1 MLKRVW
7 HEMKGEVNMSNAYN
21 IPSVTAG
28 RAVKQ
33 LTELYSAAYSNN
45 MLSVIPSV
53 ALWGSMGVGK
63 STLVRKVAAELSD
76 RIGKKVNVTDIRL
89 LNFSPVDLRGIP
101 AADAKK
107 EFTVW
112 LKPKIFDLSE
122 NDVNILFLDEISAA
136 PQSLQAAAYQI
147 ALDKQ
152 IGEHKLPDNCI
163 VICAGNRTTDRS
175 VAFRMPKALANRLMH
190 FEINADFRSWYEWA
204 VENNIDGRVIGYLS
218 FDNSKLNLEAEIE
231 ELAFPTPRSWE
242 FVSRLLT
249 TTGKEPDEIHDL
261 LCGCIG
267 VSNAGEFEAWC
278 RVYRHLPSVFDIL
291 EGKCTTPVRGTDQTY
306 AIISSLLSC
315 ITQRREDVSAKEL
328 ENVCRYASN
337 FPADFSSLFFR
348 GLLKIEGMN
357 LKLVKTASFLGWMK
371 KNKQFI

>member
-1 MLKRVW
+1 
-7 HEMKGEVNMSNAYN
+7 MSNAYN
-21 IPSVTAG
+21 IPSINVG
-28 RAVKQ
+28 KAVKH
-33 LTELYSAAYSNN
+33 LTELYTAACNSN

-53 ALWGSMGVGK
+53 ALWGAMGVGK
-63 STLVRKVAAELSD
+63 STLVKQVAKELSK
-76 RIGKKVNVTDIRL
+76 RTGKRVHVIDIRL
-89 LNFSPVDLRGIP
+89 LNFSPVDLRGVP
-101 AADAKK
+101 SADVNK
-107 EFTVW
+107 EFTIW

-122 NDVNILFLDEISAA
+122 DEDCINIVFLDEISAA

-190 FEINADFRSWYEWA
+190 FEITPDFRSWSEWA
-204 VENNIDGRVIGYLS
+204 LDNNIDNRVIGYLA
-218 FDNSKLNLEAEIE
+218 FDNSKLNVEAEIE

-249 TTGKEPDEIHDL
+249 TTGKEPEEIHSL

-278 RVYRHLPSVFDIL
+278 RVYQHLPAVSDIL
-291 EGKCTTPVRGTDQTY
+291 SGKHTAQVKGADATY
-306 AIISSLLSC
+306 AIMSSLHSC
-315 ITQRREDVSAKEL
+315 ITQRGKEVTDREL
-328 ENVCRYASN
+328 ENVCRYASC
-337 FPADFSSLFFR
+337 FPADYSALFFR

-357 LKLVKTASFLGWMK
+357 LKLVKSPSFTDWMK
-371 KNKQFI
+371 KNKHYL

>member
-1 MLKRVW
+1 
-7 HEMKGEVNMSNAYN
+7 MSNTYN

-28 RAVKQ
+28 EAVVH
-33 LTELYSAAYSNN
+33 LTELYTAAVKNH
-45 MLSVIPSV
+45 MITVIPSV

-63 STLVRKVAAELSD
+63 STLVKQVATELSKKT
-76 RIGKKVNVTDIRL
+76 GKQVYVTDIRL
-89 LNFSPVDLRGIP
+89 LNFSPVDLRGVP
-101 AADAKK
+101 AADSGK

-112 LKPKIFDLSE
+112 LKPKIFDLSGE
-122 NDVNILFLDEISAA
+122 GINILFLDEISAA

-175 VAFRMPKALANRLMH
+175 VAFRMPKALANRLLH
-190 FEINADFRSWYEWA
+190 FEINADFESWYEWA
-204 VENNIDGRVIGYLS
+204 LENNIDSRVVGYLS
-218 FDNSKLNLEAEIE
+218 FDNSKLNPEAEIE

-249 TTGKEPDEIHDL
+249 TTGKEPEEIHEL

-278 RVYRHLPSVFDIL
+278 RVYQHLPAATDIL
-291 EGKCTTPVRGTDQTY
+291 SGKYTDQVKGADAIY
-306 AIISSLLSC
+306 AVMSSLISC
-315 ITQRREDVSAKEL
+315 MTQRGENVTDREL
-328 ENVCRYASN
+328 ENVCRYASR
-337 FPADFSSLFFR
+337 FPADYGALFFR
-348 GLLKIEGMN
+348 GLLKIDGMN
-357 LKLVKTASFLGWMK
+357 LRLVKSPSFSQWMK
-371 KNKQFI
+371 KNKRFL

>member
-1 MLKRVW
+1 
-7 HEMKGEVNMSNAYN
+7 MSNAYN
-21 IPSVTAG
+21 IPSMTAG
-28 RAVKQ
+28 KAVKQ
-33 LTELYSAAYSNN
+33 LTELYTAAYENN
-45 MLSVIPSV
+45 MLPMMPSV
-53 ALWGSMGVGK
+53 ALWGPMGVGK
-63 STLVRKVAAELSD
+63 STLVRKVAEELTV
-76 RIGKKVNVTDIRL
+76 RIHKPVKVTDIRL

-101 AADAKK
+101 SADVNK

-112 LKPKIFDLSE
+112 LKPKIFDLSDDE
-122 NDVNILFLDEISAA
+122 VNILFLDEISAA

-204 VENNIDGRVIGYLS
+204 VESNIDGRVVGFLA

-249 TTGKEPDEIHDL
+249 TTGKEPDEIHEL

-267 VSNAGEFEAWC
+267 VSTAGEFEAWS
-278 RVYRHLPSVFDIL
+278 RVYRHLPTVEDIL
-291 EGKCTTPVRGTDQTY
+291 SGKCTTQIKGADKTY
-306 AIISSLLSC
+306 AIISSLISC
-315 ITQRREDVSAKEL
+315 ISQRREDVTGREL
-328 ENVCRYASN
+328 ENVCRYASR
-337 FPADFSSLFFR
+337 FPADFSALFFR
-348 GLLKIEGMN
+348 GLLKLEEMN
-357 LKLVKTASFLGWMK
+357 LRLVKSPSFTEWMK
-371 KNKQFI
+371 KNKQFL